1 MTLSIKKLI
10 EELDNNNIDK
20 NVTIYGWVRTVRS
33 SSNTLGF
40 CVINDGSNV
49 NGMQIVISSEFI
61 NEDKISHFFKNVNT
75 GTYLKCF
82 GNIILS
88 PAKGQKYELQLLD
101 YEVKGTVEDSYPLAK
116 SRMNLDTLREYIHL
130 RGRTNTFG
138 SIFRIRSSLMKY
150 LHDFYHD
157 EGFLHL
163 DPNIITVNECEGGAG
178 VFQVTENDLSKP
190 SELKLIKETKTQLSE
205 INKGDFLFE
214 ALAKDNKGNLSS
226 ITNDSNKHIKENTG
240 LYDWSSDH
248 FCNPVYLTVSSQLQL
263 EAIACSLGNVYTMNK
278 SFRSEHSSTT
288 KHVSEFT
295 HLEIEMINIDLNNLM
310 NISEKMIKYVITRLF
325 ETNSEDLENLE
336 KIISKGLIERLKYLQ
351 NCEYKKM
358 RYIDVINEINNDI
371 IQLKLT
377 IPSLTDGDD
386 LGSVHENY
394 ITQKYNLPIFLTHWP
409 MKLKSFYMKDCCDG
423 YCESYD
429 LLLPYGIGELIGASM
444 REDDYNK
451 LISMMNT
458 KGINPKNL
466 EFYLDLRRYGS
477 CSHGGFGLGF
487 DRLLML
493 VTGIQNIKDVIPFPV
508 YYKSCK
514 Y

>member
-1 MTLSIKKLI
+1 MPNSIKKVI
-10 EELDNNNIDK
+10 SDLDNNKIDG

-33 SSNTLGF
+33 SSNVLGF

-49 NGMQIVISSEFI
+49 NGMQIIISSEFI
-61 NEDKISHFFKNVNT
+61 NEDEITYFFKNINT
-75 GTYLKCF
+75 GTYLKCI

-88 PAKGQKYELQLLD
+88 PAKGQKYEMQLLG
-101 YEVKGTVEDSYPLAK
+101 YEIKGNVEESYPLAK
-116 SRMNLDTLREYIHL
+116 SKMNLDTLREYIHL

-138 SIFRIRSSLMKY
+138 SVFRIRSSLMKL
-150 LHDFYHD
+150 LHDFYHN

-163 DPNIITVNECEGGAG
+163 DPNIITINECEGGAG
-178 VFQVTENDLSKP
+178 VFQVTENDLSKYN
-190 SELKLIKETKTQLSE
+190 ELKLIKDTT
-205 INKGDFLFE
+205 I
-214 ALAKDNKGNLSS
+214 
-226 ITNDSNKHIKENTG
+226 
-240 LYDWSSDH
+240 YDWSTDH

-263 EAIACSLGNVYTMNK
+263 EALACSLGNVYTMNK

-295 HLEIEMINIDLNNLM
+295 HLEIEMININLYDLM

-325 ETNSEDLENLE
+325 ETNIEDLENLN
-336 KIISKGLIERLKYLQ
+336 KIVSVGLIEKLKYLE

-358 RYIDVINEINNDI
+358 KYIDVIQEINNDI
-371 IQLKLT
+371 IKNKLK
-377 IPSLTDGDD
+377 IPKLIDGDD

-394 ITQKYNLPIFLTHWP
+394 ITQKYNSPIFLTHWP
-409 MKLKSFYMKDCCDG
+409 MKLKSFYMKDCEDG

-444 REDDYNK
+444 REDNYDK
-451 LISMMNT
+451 LVNMMNM
-458 KGINPKNL
+458 KGVNPKNL
-466 EFYLDLRRYGS
+466 EFYLDLRKYGS
-477 CSHGGFGLGF
+477 CPHGGFGLGF